1 MQNTIV
7 RLGNVIFSHG
17 FIQGLMKWN
26 NHRKRADHET
36 GVGGTMDRFFV
47 QVHTAMYAI
56 DEDDGGEEKIP
67 DVADREDDRSIHSF
81 DAGDAPDDSLELEHV
96 NLVLERTT
104 NDNDPYASL
113 SRFEER
119 TDLDHEKVGLY
130 FELADPDP
138 GQYMKLPSKM
148 LRGWTGDLLRARKKL
163 IENMKRS
170 GEHDSDVYSF
180 VQEAL
185 KKTNL
190 RKTIGEFTL
199 YYICLKA
206 QSVQDFDKS
215 FSPFMDARLKGDSTS
230 LDVGKDDDFSAM
242 TGGNDTTVTKQ
253 GESMERMANYFELIQ
268 QSTSIAAA
276 TATAASHEQQK
287 TNQEQQ
293 KTNQEQRLISQETRQ
308 ETRKINEQQ
317 LRLSIMQ
324 GAEMLKS
331 SSTFRA
337 SPRVST
343 RFVNDSTL
351 IRSDR

>member
-1 MQNTIV
+1 MNSAVENSAVEHTEAEEDSESPLAKRAKTSSRDDTLPPALEGLTEKDYKRIISEEVVLDKDHSAHGYEKGETYSMAMAVASKDGDQPAIDISKLHLSKLHLSKLRKLAKNFGIKMISKMPSAVIRIHLARNAHIGSILDNATKIKSPPSHAKRMQNTIV
-7 RLGNVIFSHG
+7 RLVNVIFSHG

-185 KKTNL
+185 KKKNFAKQL
-190 RKTIGEFTL
+190 E
-199 YYICLKA
+199 
-206 QSVQDFDKS
+206 
-215 FSPFMDARLKGDSTS
+215 S
-230 LDVGKDDDFSAM
+230 L
-242 TGGNDTTVTKQ
+242 
-253 GESMERMANYFELIQ
+253 LCI
-268 QSTSIAAA
+268 I
-276 TATAASHEQQK
+276 
-287 TNQEQQ
+287 
-293 KTNQEQRLISQETRQ
+293 
-308 ETRKINEQQ
+308 
-317 LRLSIMQ
+317 
-324 GAEMLKS
+324 
-331 SSTFRA
+331 
-337 SPRVST
+337 
-343 RFVNDSTL
+343 FV
-351 IRSDR
+351 